1 MNTKDDTSRLVTR
14 WLIRELMGVVIV
26 AVMLFWSAGRWNW
39 GWGWALVAVYALW
52 VAANAMLLIP
62 RQPELLAERAQR
74 NLSGMKSWDK
84 TLISIIGLCTLVKYI
99 LAGLDIRYGW
109 SAPLPLWLH
118 IVALLISAFGYA
130 LGTWAM
136 VENAFFS
143 MIVRI
148 QGDRGHQVCKTGP
161 YKLVRH
167 PGYLGMLLFEFFVPI
182 LLGSWWALIP
192 GGIACMALI
201 VRTALEDKTLHE
213 ELDGYVDF
221 AQKTRYRILPGN
233 W

>member
-1 MNTKDDTSRLVTR
+1 MNMKEETSRLVTR
-14 WLIRELMGVVIV
+14 WLIREIMGVIMV

-52 VAANAMLLIP
+52 VAANAILLIP

-74 NLSGMKSWDK
+74 NLAGMKSWDK
-84 TLISIIGLCTLVKYI
+84 ILISIIGLSTLVKYI

-118 IVALLISAFGYA
+118 VLALLISAFGYA
-130 LGTWAM
+130 LGTRAM
-136 VENAFFS
+136 VENAYFS
-143 MIVRI
+143 LVVRI
-148 QGDRGHQVCKTGP
+148 QDDRGHQVCKTGP

-167 PGYLGMLLFEFFVPI
+167 PGYLGTLLFEFFVPI

-192 GGIACMALI
+192 GALTSLLTV
-201 VRTALEDKTLHE
+201 VRTSFEDNALQE
-213 ELDGYVDF
+213 ELPGYVEF
-221 AQKTRYRILPGN
+221 SQETRFRLVPGI

>member
-1 MNTKDDTSRLVTR
+1 MNNKNETSRLVTR
-14 WLIRELMGVVIV
+14 WLIREIMGVIIV

-39 GWGWALVAVYALW
+39 GWGWALVGVYALW
-52 VAANAMLLIP
+52 VAANAVLLIP
-62 RQPELLAERAQR
+62 RNPELLAERVQR
-74 NLSGMKSWDK
+74 NRAGMKSWDK
-84 TLISIIGLCTLVKYI
+84 ILLSIIGLSTLAKYL
-99 LAGLDIRYGW
+99 LAGFDIRYGW

-136 VENAFFS
+136 VENAYFS

-148 QGDRGHQVCKTGP
+148 QDDRGHQVCKTGP

-167 PGYLGMLLFEFFVPI
+167 PGYLGTLLFEFFVPI

-192 GGIACMALI
+192 GALTSLLTV
-201 VRTALEDKTLHE
+201 VRTGFEDKALQE
-213 ELDGYVDF
+213 ELPGYSEF
-221 AQKTRYRILPGN
+221 SQETRFRLVPGI